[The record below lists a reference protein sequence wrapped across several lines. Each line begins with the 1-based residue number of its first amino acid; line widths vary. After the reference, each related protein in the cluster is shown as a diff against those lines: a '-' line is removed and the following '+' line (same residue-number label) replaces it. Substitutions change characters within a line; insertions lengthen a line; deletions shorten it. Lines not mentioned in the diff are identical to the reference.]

1 MAALP
6 RDNPLPSAAV
16 AAPAASL
23 PCRDGVCRSL
33 AAGPLLVTRGAAWER
48 REVGAEAEAE
58 AEGGGD
64 AAAAVSVPS
73 FLRAAV

>member
-1 MAALP
+1 M
-6 RDNPLPSAAV
+6 
-16 AAPAASL
+16 
-23 PCRDGVCRSL
+23 
-33 AAGPLLVTRGAAWER
+33 TRGAAWER

>member
-16 AAPAASL
+16 AAPAGSL

-33 AAGPLLVTRGAAWER
+33 AAGPLLMTRGAARER
-48 REVGAEAEAE
+48 REVGAEAE

>member
-48 REVGAEAEAE
+48 REVGAEAE
-58 AEGGGD
+58 GGGD

>member
-1 MAALP
+1 M
-6 RDNPLPSAAV
+6 
-16 AAPAASL
+16 
-23 PCRDGVCRSL
+23 
-33 AAGPLLVTRGAAWER
+33 TRGAAWER
-48 REVGAEAEAE
+48 REVGAEAE